1 MKRSPLKR
9 NPAAIRDW
17 VQASRKP
24 LQRTKL
30 KPIGPT
36 GQAKLGEPVGPLSP
50 GDWRR
55 EVWALCEGTCIM
67 TGEVFSLNS
76 PNWDAHHCLPKQKL
90 APEYKYDIRNGVV
103 LSRQAH
109 NRHELRFEVV
119 PFEKLP
125 TYCIEFASELGSW
138 AVEALL
144 RAHPKEI
151 T

>member
-36 GQAKLGEPVGPLSP
+36 GRAKLGEPVGPLLP
-50 GDWRR
+50 GEWRR
-55 EVWALCEGTCIM
+55 EVWTRCEGRCIITNVPM
-67 TGEVFSLNS
+67 PL
-76 PNWDAHHCLPKQKL
+76 DAHWWAAHHPLPKRFL
-90 APEYKYDIRNGVV
+90 AANIRYDPRNGVV
-103 LSRQAH
+103 VAESVH
-109 NRHELRFEVV
+109 WRHESRMQVI

-125 TYCIEFASELGSW
+125 ESCMDFALEQGSW

-144 RAHPKEI
+144 RAHPREN